1 MPKQIVIQHK
11 PEELNIGLDN
21 ASKPIQSANSFFHF
35 MNRKKYLFDS
45 LKNKKLCPRFCEEDI
60 SDFGLGFNK
69 VLICE
74 KCFCDIPL
82 HNVSAHKNEY
92 GDYCIGL
99 SKEWGFKNGLQ
110 PVIYYNSSSE
120 FKKMMRN
127 AYFSAMQGDDEDA
140 ISTLIEPLNHI
151 FKYQKKIVGYDG
163 RIKKNKHYTDEKEW
177 RFVPNILDDLDFGE
191 IIVKQAIINN
201 NFLREEFNNK
211 IAKSN
216 YTLNYDYNDI
226 KYLFV
231 RNDYQRGGLIKLIRG
246 FQIEDEIK
254 DKLITKI
261 CVWEELEGDF

>member
-11 PEELNIGLDN
+11 PEELKTGLDN

-45 LKNKKLCPRFCEEDI
+45 LKNKKLYPRFCEEDI

-69 VLICE
+69 VLVCE

-82 HNVSAHKNEY
+82 HNVSTHKNEY

-110 PVIYYNSSSE
+110 PVIYYNPLSIE
-120 FKKMMRN
+120 FKRMVKES
-127 AYFSAMQGDDEDA
+127 YFTAMQGDEDA

-151 FKYQKKIVGYDG
+151 LKYQKKIVGYDH
-163 RIKKNKHYTDEKEW
+163 RINKNKHYTDEKEW
-177 RFVPNILDDLDFGE
+177 RFVPNILSDLDFGE
-191 IIVKQAIINN
+191 IITQKAVINN
-201 NFLREEFNNK
+201 SDLREEYNKK
-211 IAKSN
+211 IAKSR
-216 YTLNYDYNDI
+216 YTLSFNYSDI
-226 KYLFV
+226 KYLFIK
-231 RNDYQRGGLIKLIRG
+231 NDNQRISLIKLIRKL
-246 FQIEDEIK
+246 QATDDVK

-261 CVWEELEGDF
+261 CVWEEQEGDF